1 MFAAKKVPMIL
12 ARGTFKKA
20 RPAAFHLRLAFPE
33 PAIATPAMFALAISA
48 YGTFRTCRDVR
59 VESAFEGKPDLTIAT
74 ADFRV

>member
-1 MFAAKKVPMIL
+1 MIL

-48 YGTFRTCRDVR
+48 YGTKRQFARCKAMSGVG
-59 VESAFEGKPDLTIAT
+59 GKADLPVKRPDFSL
-74 ADFRV
+74 